1 MSAASIEARLRALE
15 DVLRGGSTETG
26 DGSGGGPASRLHA
39 LEAKLDALATIPSSD
54 PTGTSSISG
63 ASDFQQ
69 LWQESDKL
77 MMELDPGSALT
88 HQQQIAAP
96 LLYRR
101 QQVLASAD
109 MMQQNMQKVHEI
121 LTLVSIGQ
129 AQIMNSDSA
138 TPISEM
144 QVTKAPILTQTV
156 PPSLQDQERLR
167 KVEKNL
173 LETQQQ
179 IESIAARMD
188 RLVSAYHSLVAV
200 VSEKMVLVDEAV
212 ASKAT

>member
-15 DVLRGGSTETG
+15 DVLRGSGNTETCGG
-26 DGSGGGPASRLHA
+26 DGGPTSRLHA
-39 LEAKLDALATIPSSD
+39 LEAKLDSLATLQSSSSSD
-54 PTGTSSISG
+54 SSGSN
-63 ASDFQQ
+63 DFRQ

-101 QQVLASAD
+101 QAVLASAD
-109 MMQQNMQKVHEI
+109 QLQHNMQKVHDI
-121 LTLVSIGQ
+121 LTLLAIGQ
-129 AQIMNSDSA
+129 AQIITNDHT

-156 PPSLQDQERLR
+156 PPSLADQERLR

-173 LETQQQ
+173 VETQQQ
-179 IESIAARMD
+179 IESIAAHMD
-188 RLVSAYHSLVAV
+188 RLVSGYHSLVSV
-200 VSEKMVLVDEAV
+200 VSEKIVLADEAL
-212 ASKAT
+212 ASKAK